1 MGFVSLNLDELRVRE
16 RYAILVSAV
25 APRPIAFVST
35 ISADGVPNL
44 APFSFFMAGGSNPP
58 SVMFAPALN
67 KSGEPK
73 DSLRNVLDTG
83 EFVVNSVTRAMA
95 PGLNETSF
103 DFPPHFDEWSVS
115 GFSQL
120 PSELVKPTRV
130 AESPIHMECRLFQ
143 VLAHG
148 EGNGAARY
156 VVGEVVRMHV
166 AHHIW
171 TGSGISADLYRPLSR
186 MGGPNYLDTG
196 ALEVF
201 PMPRPSAPP
210 DSSVEA

>member
-1 MGFVSLNLDELRVRE
+1 MRFVSLNLNELRIRE
-16 RYAILVSAV
+16 RYNILVAAV

-35 ISADGVPNL
+35 ISSAGIPNL

-73 DSLRNVLDTG
+73 DSLRNALETG
-83 EFVVNSVTRAMA
+83 EFVINSVTRAMA

-103 DFPPHFDEWSVS
+103 DFPHHFDEWTVS
-115 GFSQL
+115 GFTPL
-120 PSELVKPTRV
+120 TSEVVAPARV

-143 VLAHG
+143 VIEHG
-148 EGNGAARY
+148 QGNGAARY

-166 AHHIW
+166 KEEVW
-171 TGSGISADLYRPLSR
+171 TGSGIDPMVYRPLSR
-186 MGGPNYLDTG
+186 MGGPNYLDTE